1 MSKTLF
7 HGPHSVK
14 IAKLPIPAAT
24 TNDKCCVACAM
35 WVRDI
40 NSSGGAASIIYIP
53 LSHCLRILFPIP
65 LAALQ
70 LFLRDPIKP
79 LTKWVIDI

>member
-7 HGPHSVK
+7 HGPHALK
-14 IAKLPIPAAT
+14 IANFPIPAAT

-53 LSHCLRILFPIP
+53 LSQLSQNSFSHSTGS
-65 LAALQ
+65 LAAFPQ
-70 LFLRDPIKP
+70 RSHK
-79 LTKWVIDI
+79 TAN

>member
-7 HGPHSVK
+7 HGPHTLK

-53 LSHCLRILFPIP
+53 LSQFSQNSFSHSTRN
-65 LAALQ
+65 LAAFPQ
-70 LFLRDPIKP
+70 RSHK
-79 LTKWVIDI
+79 TAN

>member
-7 HGPHSVK
+7 HGPHSLK

-53 LSHCLRILFPIP
+53 LSQLSQNSFSHSTRG
-65 LAALQ
+65 LAAFPQ
-70 LFLRDPIKP
+70 RSHK
-79 LTKWVIDI
+79 TAN

>member
-7 HGPHSVK
+7 HGPHTLK

-24 TNDKCCVACAM
+24 ANHKCCVACAM

-53 LSHCLRILFPIP
+53 LSQLSQNSFSHSSRS
-65 LAALQ
+65 LAAFPQ
-70 LFLRDPIKP
+70 RSHK
-79 LTKWVIDI
+79 TAN

>member
-7 HGPHSVK
+7 RGPHTLK

-53 LSHCLRILFPIP
+53 LSQLSQNSFPIP

>member
-1 MSKTLF
+1 MVNKSDANLQWIKRIRKKANIHTL
-7 HGPHSVK
+7 
-14 IAKLPIPAAT
+14 

-53 LSHCLRILFPIP
+53 LSQLSQNSFSHSTRS
-65 LAALQ
+65 LAAFPQ
-70 LFLRDPIKP
+70 RSHK
-79 LTKWVIDI
+79 TAN

>member
-7 HGPHSVK
+7 HGPHTLK
-14 IAKLPIPAAT
+14 IANFPIPAAT

-53 LSHCLRILFPIP
+53 LSQLSQNSFSHSTRSIAAFPQRSHKT
-65 LAALQ
+65 AN
-70 LFLRDPIKP
+70 
-79 LTKWVIDI
+79 